1 MEPIISPW
9 ILYLFDTVIPQ
20 IHFLN
25 TTAFFIIIISAVGY
39 GISHTVSEQDTYQL
53 NSVLER
59 LQYQLEHV
67 DSGIYDTEKERINDL
82 LDKEESYQQWA
93 KRWKYIFIGS
103 TIFFGIT
110 LFVPSTQNC
119 YKMLLA
125 SYVTPDNIE
134 AGAQITKETLQTILD
149 MIVET
154 AIKIRN

>member
-25 TTAFFIIIISAVGY
+25 QIAFFIIIISAVGY

-53 NSVLER
+53 NSILER
-59 LQYQLEHV
+59 LQYQLQQI
-67 DSGIYDTEKERINDL
+67 DNDIYDAERERINDL

-93 KRWKYIFIGS
+93 KRWKYIFIGFI
-103 TIFFGIT
+103 TFFGVT
-110 LFVPSTQNC
+110 LFIPSTQNC

-125 SYVTPDNIE
+125 SYITPNNIE

-154 AIKIRN
+154 AIKIKG

>member
-25 TTAFFIIIISAVGY
+25 TIAFFVMIISAVGY
-39 GISHTVSEQDTYQL
+39 GISHTVSEGDTYQL
-53 NSVLER
+53 NGILER
-59 LQYQLEHV
+59 LQYQLQQV
-67 DSGIYDTEKERINDL
+67 DNDIYDTERERINDL

-93 KRWKYIFIGS
+93 KHWKYIFIAA
-103 TIFFGIT
+103 TIFFGVT
-110 LFVPSTQNC
+110 LFIPSTQNC

-134 AGAQITKETLQTILD
+134 VGAQITKETLQTILD
-149 MIVET
+149 MIIET
-154 AIKIRN
+154 VTKIKG

>member
-25 TTAFFIIIISAVGY
+25 TTAFFVMIISAVGY
-39 GISHTVSEQDTYQL
+39 GVSHSESERDTYQL

-59 LQYQLEHV
+59 LQYQLQQI
-67 DSGIYDTEKERINDL
+67 DSDIYDAEHERINDL

-103 TIFFGIT
+103 TVFFGTT
-110 LFVPSTQNC
+110 LFIPSTQNC

-134 AGAQITKETLQTILD
+134 VGAQITKETLQTLLD

-154 AIKIRN
+154 AIKVKG